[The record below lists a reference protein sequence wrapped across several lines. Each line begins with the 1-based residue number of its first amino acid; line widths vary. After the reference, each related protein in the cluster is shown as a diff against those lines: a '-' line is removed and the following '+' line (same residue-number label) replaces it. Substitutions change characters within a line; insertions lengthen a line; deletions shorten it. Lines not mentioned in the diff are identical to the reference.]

1 MSPQMVK
8 MRTFIAVDL
17 ENIEVKKEI
26 SNIQQSISKSGADLK
41 LVSPENLH
49 FTLRFLGEITE
60 KEFEM
65 IRELL
70 KKIEFPSFKISYKG
84 LGIFPN
90 ERRISVIW
98 IGVDQGREELI
109 KITEEIGDKL
119 LTLNFRPDKKFLPH
133 LTISRVRSG
142 RNKEELIR
150 SLEPHMQDE
159 LGDDIVSSIRI
170 KKSDL
175 TPKGPV
181 YTDMFTLPL
190 KKVE

>member
-1 MSPQMVK
+1 MVE

-17 ENIEVKKEI
+17 ESNEVKKEI
-26 SNIQQSISKSGADLK
+26 SNIQQSINKSGADLK

-65 IRELL
+65 IRERL
-70 KKIEFPSFKISYKG
+70 KQIEFPSFKISYRG

-109 KITEEIGDKL
+109 KITEAIGDKL

-150 SLEPHMQDE
+150 SIEPHMQDE

>member
-1 MSPQMVK
+1 MVE

-17 ENIEVKKEI
+17 ESNEVKKEI
-26 SNIQQSISKSGADLK
+26 SNIQQSINKSGADLK

-70 KKIEFPSFKISYKG
+70 KQIEFPSFKISYRG
-84 LGIFPN
+84 LGVFPN

-109 KITEEIGDKL
+109 KKL

-150 SLEPHMQDE
+150 SIEPHMQDE